1 MLGRDKLVH
10 INIIKNK
17 SHNELPFGEKK
28 FPVKNFNIKVFTYII
43 TSVVIFMPRNQLSR
57 DELKVKVLNLKHQLQ
72 FEHRY
77 PGEKE
82 LANKYLNEVLFIIE
96 QYSR

>member
-1 MLGRDKLVH
+1 
-10 INIIKNK
+10 
-17 SHNELPFGEKK
+17 
-28 FPVKNFNIKVFTYII
+28 
-43 TSVVIFMPRNQLSR
+43 MPKNQLMKE
-57 DELKVKVLNLKHQLQ
+57 ELKIRVLRLKHQLQ

-82 LANKYLNEVLFIIE
+82 LASKYLDEVLFIIE